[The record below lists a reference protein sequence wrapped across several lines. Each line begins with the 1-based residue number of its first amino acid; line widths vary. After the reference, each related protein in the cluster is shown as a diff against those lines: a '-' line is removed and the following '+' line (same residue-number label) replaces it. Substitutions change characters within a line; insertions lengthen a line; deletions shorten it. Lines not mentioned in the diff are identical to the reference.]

1 MAYVKVRVVR
11 KSLGQECPCRFDPGP
26 RYKSLI
32 TNIVIRLFL
41 LNIIYYYK
49 ISLIMITITEQY
61 IKDYKDKLDKIAKS
75 FDLDKQEIIVEELT
89 IKVSAP
95 DFWDDFENATTIT
108 KELNTAKEKIK
119 DVSHIN
125 MLIDDLETA
134 LMYYKEFEGNDEEE
148 LVNLAND
155 ELIKEFKIF
164 ENKYRFIDPTDSL
177 GAVLDINAGAGGTE
191 ANDWANMLF
200 RMYDMWAKS
209 NGYKFKILYYSEGDK
224 VGIKNVSIE
233 ITGNNAYGT
242 LKGETGVHRLVRV
255 SPYNAQGKR
264 MTSFAAVSVVPL
276 VDNSIKVEIDESK
289 LTIDTFRSSG
299 AGGQNVNKVESGVR
313 VNYMYT
319 DPDTGETE
327 KIQVANTETRDQ
339 PKNKERAMQILK
351 SILYKKALDKQLA
364 KKKEIEDAKLKN
376 EWGAQ
381 IRSYVFDDK
390 RVKDHR
396 TGYQTTDVDSVM
408 NGNLNGF
415 IESYNNWIIEQENNK
430 L

>member
-1 MAYVKVRVVR
+1 
-11 KSLGQECPCRFDPGP
+11 
-26 RYKSLI
+26 
-32 TNIVIRLFL
+32 
-41 LNIIYYYK
+41 
-49 ISLIMITITEQY
+49 MITITEQY

-75 FDLDKQEIIVEELT
+75 FYLDKQKIIVEELS

-134 LMYYKEFEGNDEEE
+134 LMYYKEFEGKDEEE

-164 ENKYRFIDPTDSL
+164 ENKYRFVDPTDSL

>member
-1 MAYVKVRVVR
+1 
-11 KSLGQECPCRFDPGP
+11 
-26 RYKSLI
+26 
-32 TNIVIRLFL
+32 
-41 LNIIYYYK
+41 
-49 ISLIMITITEQY
+49 MITITEQY

-148 LVNLAND
+148 LVNLANA

-164 ENKYRFIDPTDSL
+164 ENKYRFVDPTDSL

-351 SILYKKALDKQLA
+351 SILYKKALDKQRA

>member
-1 MAYVKVRVVR
+1 
-11 KSLGQECPCRFDPGP
+11 
-26 RYKSLI
+26 
-32 TNIVIRLFL
+32 
-41 LNIIYYYK
+41 
-49 ISLIMITITEQY
+49 MITITEQY

-75 FDLDKQEIIVEELT
+75 FDLDKQKIIVEELS

-119 DVSHIN
+119 DVSHIHI
-125 MLIDDLETA
+125 LIDDLETA
-134 LMYYKEFEGNDEEE
+134 LMYYKEFEGKDEEE
-148 LVNLAND
+148 LVNLANA

-164 ENKYRFIDPTDSL
+164 ENKYRFVDPTDSL

>member
-1 MAYVKVRVVR
+1 
-11 KSLGQECPCRFDPGP
+11 
-26 RYKSLI
+26 
-32 TNIVIRLFL
+32 
-41 LNIIYYYK
+41 
-49 ISLIMITITEQY
+49 MITITEQY
-61 IKDYKDKLDKIAKS
+61 IKDYKVKLDKIAKS
-75 FDLDKQEIIVEELT
+75 FDLDKQKIIVGELT

-125 MLIDDLETA
+125 MLIYDLETA

-164 ENKYRFIDPTDSL
+164 ENKYRFVDPTDSL

>member
-1 MAYVKVRVVR
+1 
-11 KSLGQECPCRFDPGP
+11 
-26 RYKSLI
+26 
-32 TNIVIRLFL
+32 
-41 LNIIYYYK
+41 
-49 ISLIMITITEQY
+49 MITITEQY

-75 FDLDKQEIIVEELT
+75 FYLDKQKIIVEELT

-134 LMYYKEFEGNDEEE
+134 LMYYKEFEGKDEEE
-148 LVNLAND
+148 LVNLANA

>member
-1 MAYVKVRVVR
+1 
-11 KSLGQECPCRFDPGP
+11 
-26 RYKSLI
+26 
-32 TNIVIRLFL
+32 
-41 LNIIYYYK
+41 
-49 ISLIMITITEQY
+49 MITITEQY

-75 FDLDKQEIIVEELT
+75 FDLDKQKIIVEELT

-134 LMYYKEFEGNDEEE
+134 LMYYKEFEGKDEEE
-148 LVNLAND
+148 LVNLANA

-396 TGYQTTDVDSVM
+396 AGYQTTDVDSVM

>member
-1 MAYVKVRVVR
+1 
-11 KSLGQECPCRFDPGP
+11 
-26 RYKSLI
+26 
-32 TNIVIRLFL
+32 
-41 LNIIYYYK
+41 
-49 ISLIMITITEQY
+49 MITITEQY
-61 IKDYKDKLDKIAKS
+61 IKDYKDKLDKITKS
-75 FDLDKQEIIVEELT
+75 FDLDKQKIIVEELT

-134 LMYYKEFEGNDEEE
+134 LMYYKEFEGKDEEE
-148 LVNLAND
+148 LVNLANA

-351 SILYKKALDKQLA
+351 SIHYKKALDKQLA

-396 TGYQTTDVDSVM
+396 TGYQTTDVDSVI

>member
-1 MAYVKVRVVR
+1 
-11 KSLGQECPCRFDPGP
+11 
-26 RYKSLI
+26 
-32 TNIVIRLFL
+32 
-41 LNIIYYYK
+41 
-49 ISLIMITITEQY
+49 MITITEQY
-61 IKDYKDKLDKIAKS
+61 IKEYKNKLDKIAKS
-75 FDLDKQEIIVEELT
+75 FNLDKQKIIVEELS

-119 DVSHIN
+119 NVSHIN

-134 LMYYKEFEGNDEEE
+134 LMYYKEFEGKDEEE
-148 LVNLAND
+148 LVNIANA

-164 ENKYRFIDPTDSL
+164 ENKYRFVDPTDSL

-200 RMYDMWAKS
+200 RMYDMWTKS
-209 NGYKFKILYYSEGDK
+209 NGYKFKILYYSAGDK

>member
-1 MAYVKVRVVR
+1 
-11 KSLGQECPCRFDPGP
+11 
-26 RYKSLI
+26 
-32 TNIVIRLFL
+32 
-41 LNIIYYYK
+41 
-49 ISLIMITITEQY
+49 MITITEQY

-75 FDLDKQEIIVEELT
+75 FDLDKQKIIVEELSV
-89 IKVSAP
+89 KVSAP

-108 KELNTAKEKIK
+108 KELNTAREKIK
-119 DVSHIN
+119 DVSHIH
-125 MLIDDLETA
+125 MLIDDLETS
-134 LMYYKEFEGNDEEE
+134 LIYYKEFEGKDEEE
-148 LVNLAND
+148 LVNLANA
-155 ELIKEFKIF
+155 ELVEEFKVF
-164 ENKYRFIDPTDSL
+164 ENKYRFVDPTDSL

-209 NGYKFKILYYSEGDK
+209 NGYKFKVLYYSEGDK

-276 VDNSIKVEIDESK
+276 VDNSINIEIDESK

>member
-1 MAYVKVRVVR
+1 
-11 KSLGQECPCRFDPGP
+11 
-26 RYKSLI
+26 
-32 TNIVIRLFL
+32 
-41 LNIIYYYK
+41 
-49 ISLIMITITEQY
+49 MITITEQY
-61 IKDYKDKLDKIAKS
+61 IKDYKVKLDKIAKS
-75 FDLDKQEIIVEELT
+75 FDLDKQKIIVEELT

-148 LVNLAND
+148 LVNLANA

-430 L
+430 QLRI

>member
-1 MAYVKVRVVR
+1 
-11 KSLGQECPCRFDPGP
+11 
-26 RYKSLI
+26 
-32 TNIVIRLFL
+32 
-41 LNIIYYYK
+41 
-49 ISLIMITITEQY
+49 MITITEQY
-61 IKDYKDKLDKIAKS
+61 IKDYKDKLNKIEKS
-75 FDLDKQEIIVEELT
+75 FDLNKQKIIVEELS
-89 IKVSAP
+89 IKSSAP
-95 DFWDDFENATTIT
+95 DFWNDFESATTIT
-108 KELNTAKEKIK
+108 KELNTAREKIK
-119 DVSHIN
+119 DVSHIH

-134 LMYYKEFEGNDEEE
+134 LMYYKEFEGKDEEE
-148 LVNLAND
+148 LVNFANNS
-155 ELIKEFKIF
+155 LVTEFKIF
-164 ENKYRFIDPTDSL
+164 EDKYRFVDPTDSL

>member
-1 MAYVKVRVVR
+1 
-11 KSLGQECPCRFDPGP
+11 
-26 RYKSLI
+26 
-32 TNIVIRLFL
+32 
-41 LNIIYYYK
+41 
-49 ISLIMITITEQY
+49 MITITEQY
-61 IKDYKDKLDKIAKS
+61 IKDYKDKLDKITKS
-75 FDLDKQEIIVEELT
+75 FDLDKQKIIVEELT

-125 MLIDDLETA
+125 ILIDDLETA
-134 LMYYKEFEGNDEEE
+134 LMYYKEFEGKDEEE
-148 LVNLAND
+148 LVNLANA

-191 ANDWANMLF
+191 ANDWANILF

-396 TGYQTTDVDSVM
+396 TGYQTTDVDSVI

>member
-1 MAYVKVRVVR
+1 
-11 KSLGQECPCRFDPGP
+11 
-26 RYKSLI
+26 
-32 TNIVIRLFL
+32 
-41 LNIIYYYK
+41 
-49 ISLIMITITEQY
+49 MITITEQY
-61 IKDYKDKLDKIAKS
+61 IKEYKNKLDKIAKS
-75 FDLDKQEIIVEELT
+75 FDLDKQKIIVEELS

-108 KELNTAKEKIK
+108 KKLNTAKEKIK

-125 MLIDDLETA
+125 MLIDELETA
-134 LMYYKEFEGNDEEE
+134 LMYYKEFEGKDEEE

>member
-1 MAYVKVRVVR
+1 
-11 KSLGQECPCRFDPGP
+11 
-26 RYKSLI
+26 
-32 TNIVIRLFL
+32 
-41 LNIIYYYK
+41 
-49 ISLIMITITEQY
+49 MITITEQY
-61 IKDYKDKLDKIAKS
+61 IKDYKDKLNKIAKS
-75 FDLDKQEIIVEELT
+75 FDLDKQKIIVEELT

-134 LMYYKEFEGNDEEE
+134 LMYYKEFEGKDEEE
-148 LVNLAND
+148 LVNLANA

>member
-1 MAYVKVRVVR
+1 
-11 KSLGQECPCRFDPGP
+11 
-26 RYKSLI
+26 
-32 TNIVIRLFL
+32 
-41 LNIIYYYK
+41 
-49 ISLIMITITEQY
+49 MITITEQY
-61 IKDYKDKLDKIAKS
+61 IKDYKVKLDKIAKS
-75 FDLDKQEIIVEELT
+75 FDLDKQKIIVEELT

-125 MLIDDLETA
+125 MLIDDLEIA
-134 LMYYKEFEGNDEEE
+134 LMYYKEFEGKDEEE
-148 LVNLAND
+148 LVNLANA

-164 ENKYRFIDPTDSL
+164 ENKYRFVDPTDSL

>member
-1 MAYVKVRVVR
+1 
-11 KSLGQECPCRFDPGP
+11 
-26 RYKSLI
+26 
-32 TNIVIRLFL
+32 
-41 LNIIYYYK
+41 
-49 ISLIMITITEQY
+49 MITITEQY

-75 FDLDKQEIIVEELT
+75 FDLDKQKIIVEELSV
-89 IKVSAP
+89 KVSAP

-134 LMYYKEFEGNDEEE
+134 LMYYKEFEGKDEEE
-148 LVNLAND
+148 LANLANT
-155 ELIKEFKIF
+155 ELVEEFRVF
-164 ENKYRFIDPTDSL
+164 ENKYRFVDPTDSL

-209 NGYKFKILYYSEGDK
+209 NGYKFKVLYYSEGDK

-242 LKGETGVHRLVRV
+242 LKGEIGVHRLVRV

-276 VDNSIKVEIDESK
+276 VDNSINIEIDESK

>member
-1 MAYVKVRVVR
+1 
-11 KSLGQECPCRFDPGP
+11 
-26 RYKSLI
+26 
-32 TNIVIRLFL
+32 
-41 LNIIYYYK
+41 
-49 ISLIMITITEQY
+49 MITITEQY
-61 IKDYKDKLDKIAKS
+61 IKEYKDKLDKIAKS
-75 FDLDKQEIIVEELT
+75 FDLDKQKIIVEELS
-89 IKVSAP
+89 IKVSSP

-108 KELNTAKEKIK
+108 KELNTAKDKIK
-119 DVSHIN
+119 DVSHIH

-134 LMYYKEFEGNDEEE
+134 LMYYKEFEGKDEEE
-148 LVNLAND
+148 LVNLANA

-164 ENKYRFIDPTDSL
+164 ENKYRFVDPTDSL

>member
-1 MAYVKVRVVR
+1 
-11 KSLGQECPCRFDPGP
+11 
-26 RYKSLI
+26 
-32 TNIVIRLFL
+32 
-41 LNIIYYYK
+41 
-49 ISLIMITITEQY
+49 MITITEQY

-75 FDLDKQEIIVEELT
+75 FDLDKQKIIVEELT

-134 LMYYKEFEGNDEEE
+134 LMYYKEFEGKDEEE
-148 LVNLAND
+148 LVNLANA

-396 TGYQTTDVDSVM
+396 TGYQTTDVDSVI

>member
-1 MAYVKVRVVR
+1 
-11 KSLGQECPCRFDPGP
+11 
-26 RYKSLI
+26 
-32 TNIVIRLFL
+32 
-41 LNIIYYYK
+41 
-49 ISLIMITITEQY
+49 MITITEQY

-125 MLIDDLETA
+125 MLIDELETA

-148 LVNLAND
+148 LVNLANA

-164 ENKYRFIDPTDSL
+164 ENKYRFVDTTDSL

>member
-1 MAYVKVRVVR
+1 
-11 KSLGQECPCRFDPGP
+11 
-26 RYKSLI
+26 
-32 TNIVIRLFL
+32 
-41 LNIIYYYK
+41 
-49 ISLIMITITEQY
+49 MITITEQY

-75 FDLDKQEIIVEELT
+75 FDLDKQKIIVEELS

-134 LMYYKEFEGNDEEE
+134 LMYYKEFEGKDEEE

-164 ENKYRFIDPTDSL
+164 ENKYRFVDPTDSL

-224 VGIKNVSIE
+224 IGIKNVSIE

>member
-1 MAYVKVRVVR
+1 
-11 KSLGQECPCRFDPGP
+11 
-26 RYKSLI
+26 
-32 TNIVIRLFL
+32 
-41 LNIIYYYK
+41 
-49 ISLIMITITEQY
+49 MITITEQY

-75 FDLDKQEIIVEELT
+75 FDLDKQKIIVGELT

-148 LVNLAND
+148 LVNLANA

>member
-1 MAYVKVRVVR
+1 
-11 KSLGQECPCRFDPGP
+11 
-26 RYKSLI
+26 
-32 TNIVIRLFL
+32 
-41 LNIIYYYK
+41 
-49 ISLIMITITEQY
+49 MITITEQY

-75 FDLDKQEIIVEELT
+75 FDLDKQKIIVEELT

-134 LMYYKEFEGNDEEE
+134 LMYYKEFEGKDEEE
-148 LVNLAND
+148 LVNLANA

-351 SILYKKALDKQLA
+351 SILYKKALDKQLV

>member
-1 MAYVKVRVVR
+1 
-11 KSLGQECPCRFDPGP
+11 
-26 RYKSLI
+26 
-32 TNIVIRLFL
+32 
-41 LNIIYYYK
+41 
-49 ISLIMITITEQY
+49 MITITEQY

-75 FDLDKQEIIVEELT
+75 FDLDKQKIIVEELS

-95 DFWDDFENATTIT
+95 NFWDDFENATTIT

-125 MLIDDLETA
+125 MLIDDLEIA
-134 LMYYKEFEGNDEEE
+134 LMYYKEFEGKDEEE
-148 LVNLAND
+148 LVNLANA

>member
-1 MAYVKVRVVR
+1 
-11 KSLGQECPCRFDPGP
+11 
-26 RYKSLI
+26 
-32 TNIVIRLFL
+32 
-41 LNIIYYYK
+41 
-49 ISLIMITITEQY
+49 MITITEQY

-75 FDLDKQEIIVEELT
+75 FDLDKQKIIVEELT

-148 LVNLAND
+148 LVNLANA
-155 ELIKEFKIF
+155 ELIKAFKIF
-164 ENKYRFIDPTDSL
+164 ENKYRFVDPTDSL

-276 VDNSIKVEIDESK
+276 VDNSIKIEIDESK

>member
-1 MAYVKVRVVR
+1 
-11 KSLGQECPCRFDPGP
+11 
-26 RYKSLI
+26 
-32 TNIVIRLFL
+32 
-41 LNIIYYYK
+41 
-49 ISLIMITITEQY
+49 MITITEQY
-61 IKDYKDKLDKIAKS
+61 IKEYKDKLDKIAKS
-75 FDLDKQEIIVEELT
+75 FDLDKQKIIVEELS
-89 IKVSAP
+89 IKVAAP

-108 KELNTAKEKIK
+108 KELNTAREKIK

-134 LMYYKEFEGNDEEE
+134 LMYYKEFEGKDEEE
-148 LVNLAND
+148 LVNLANA
-155 ELIKEFKIF
+155 ELVEEFKVF
-164 ENKYRFIDPTDSL
+164 ENKYRFVDPTDSL

-209 NGYKFKILYYSEGDK
+209 NGYKFKVLYYSEGDK

-276 VDNSIKVEIDESK
+276 VDNSINIEIDESK

>member
-1 MAYVKVRVVR
+1 
-11 KSLGQECPCRFDPGP
+11 
-26 RYKSLI
+26 
-32 TNIVIRLFL
+32 
-41 LNIIYYYK
+41 
-49 ISLIMITITEQY
+49 MITITEQY

-75 FDLDKQEIIVEELT
+75 FDLDKQKIIVEELT

-95 DFWDDFENATTIT
+95 DFWDDFENATAIT

-134 LMYYKEFEGNDEEE
+134 LMYYKEFEGKDEEE
-148 LVNLAND
+148 LVNLANA

-415 IESYNNWIIEQENNK
+415 IESYNNWIIEQGNNK

>member
-1 MAYVKVRVVR
+1 
-11 KSLGQECPCRFDPGP
+11 
-26 RYKSLI
+26 
-32 TNIVIRLFL
+32 
-41 LNIIYYYK
+41 
-49 ISLIMITITEQY
+49 MITITEQY

-75 FDLDKQEIIVEELT
+75 FDLDKQKIIVEELT

-148 LVNLAND
+148 LVNLANA

-264 MTSFAAVSVVPL
+264 TTSFAAVSVVPL

>member
-1 MAYVKVRVVR
+1 
-11 KSLGQECPCRFDPGP
+11 
-26 RYKSLI
+26 
-32 TNIVIRLFL
+32 
-41 LNIIYYYK
+41 
-49 ISLIMITITEQY
+49 MITITEQY

-75 FDLDKQEIIVEELT
+75 FDLDKQKIIVEELS

-95 DFWDDFENATTIT
+95 DFWNDFENATTIT

-125 MLIDDLETA
+125 MLIDELETA
-134 LMYYKEFEGNDEEE
+134 LMYYKEFEGKDEEE

>member
-1 MAYVKVRVVR
+1 
-11 KSLGQECPCRFDPGP
+11 
-26 RYKSLI
+26 
-32 TNIVIRLFL
+32 
-41 LNIIYYYK
+41 
-49 ISLIMITITEQY
+49 MITITEQY
-61 IKDYKDKLDKIAKS
+61 IKEYKDKLDKIAKS
-75 FDLDKQEIIVEELT
+75 FNLDKQKIIVEELT

-148 LVNLAND
+148 LVNLANA

-276 VDNSIKVEIDESK
+276 VDNSIKIEIDESK

>member
-1 MAYVKVRVVR
+1 
-11 KSLGQECPCRFDPGP
+11 
-26 RYKSLI
+26 
-32 TNIVIRLFL
+32 
-41 LNIIYYYK
+41 
-49 ISLIMITITEQY
+49 MITITEQY
-61 IKDYKDKLDKIAKS
+61 IKDYKVKLDKIAKS
-75 FDLDKQEIIVEELT
+75 FDLDKQKIIVGELT

-134 LMYYKEFEGNDEEE
+134 LIYYKELEGNDEEE

-164 ENKYRFIDPTDSL
+164 ENKYRFVDPTDSL

>member
-1 MAYVKVRVVR
+1 
-11 KSLGQECPCRFDPGP
+11 
-26 RYKSLI
+26 
-32 TNIVIRLFL
+32 
-41 LNIIYYYK
+41 
-49 ISLIMITITEQY
+49 MITITEQY

-75 FDLDKQEIIVEELT
+75 FDLDKQKIIVEELS

-95 DFWDDFENATTIT
+95 DFWNDFENATTIT
-108 KELNTAKEKIK
+108 KERNTAKEKIK

-134 LMYYKEFEGNDEEE
+134 LMYYKEFEGKDEEE

-164 ENKYRFIDPTDSL
+164 ENKYRFVDPTDSL

-233 ITGNNAYGT
+233 ITGNNTYGT

>member
-1 MAYVKVRVVR
+1 
-11 KSLGQECPCRFDPGP
+11 
-26 RYKSLI
+26 
-32 TNIVIRLFL
+32 
-41 LNIIYYYK
+41 
-49 ISLIMITITEQY
+49 MITITEQY

-75 FDLDKQEIIVEELT
+75 FDLDKQKIIVEELS

-134 LMYYKEFEGNDEEE
+134 LMYYKELEGKDEEE

-164 ENKYRFIDPTDSL
+164 ENKYRFVDPTDSL

>member
-1 MAYVKVRVVR
+1 
-11 KSLGQECPCRFDPGP
+11 
-26 RYKSLI
+26 
-32 TNIVIRLFL
+32 
-41 LNIIYYYK
+41 
-49 ISLIMITITEQY
+49 MITITEQY
-61 IKDYKDKLDKIAKS
+61 IKEYKDKLDKIAKS

-134 LMYYKEFEGNDEEE
+134 LMYYKEFEGKDEEE
-148 LVNLAND
+148 LVNLANA

-396 TGYQTTDVDSVM
+396 TGYQTTDVDSVI
-408 NGNLNGF
+408 NGNLNRF

>member
-1 MAYVKVRVVR
+1 
-11 KSLGQECPCRFDPGP
+11 
-26 RYKSLI
+26 
-32 TNIVIRLFL
+32 
-41 LNIIYYYK
+41 
-49 ISLIMITITEQY
+49 MITITEQY

-75 FDLDKQEIIVEELT
+75 FDMDKQKIIIEELT
-89 IKVSAP
+89 IKASAP

-134 LMYYKEFEGNDEEE
+134 LMYYKEFEGKDEEE
-148 LVNLAND
+148 LVNLANT

-164 ENKYRFIDPTDSL
+164 ENKYRFVDPTDSL

-200 RMYDMWAKS
+200 RMYDMWTKS

>member
-1 MAYVKVRVVR
+1 
-11 KSLGQECPCRFDPGP
+11 
-26 RYKSLI
+26 
-32 TNIVIRLFL
+32 
-41 LNIIYYYK
+41 
-49 ISLIMITITEQY
+49 MITITEQY
-61 IKDYKDKLDKIAKS
+61 IKEYKDKLDKIAKS
-75 FDLDKQEIIVEELT
+75 FDLDKQKIIVEELS

-119 DVSHIN
+119 DVSHIHI
-125 MLIDDLETA
+125 LIDDLETA
-134 LMYYKEFEGNDEEE
+134 LMYYKEFEGKDEEE
-148 LVNLAND
+148 LVNLANA

-164 ENKYRFIDPTDSL
+164 ENKYRFVDPTDSL

>member
-1 MAYVKVRVVR
+1 
-11 KSLGQECPCRFDPGP
+11 
-26 RYKSLI
+26 
-32 TNIVIRLFL
+32 
-41 LNIIYYYK
+41 
-49 ISLIMITITEQY
+49 MITITEQY
-61 IKDYKDKLDKIAKS
+61 IKEYKDKLDKIAKS
-75 FDLDKQEIIVEELT
+75 FDLDKQKIIVEELT

-95 DFWDDFENATTIT
+95 DFWNDFENATTIT

-119 DVSHIN
+119 DVSLIN

-134 LMYYKEFEGNDEEE
+134 LMYYKEFEGKDEEE

-164 ENKYRFIDPTDSL
+164 ENKYRFVDPTDSL

-319 DPDTGETE
+319 DPDTSETE

>member
-1 MAYVKVRVVR
+1 
-11 KSLGQECPCRFDPGP
+11 
-26 RYKSLI
+26 
-32 TNIVIRLFL
+32 
-41 LNIIYYYK
+41 
-49 ISLIMITITEQY
+49 MITITEQY

-75 FDLDKQEIIVEELT
+75 FDLDKQKIIVEELT

-108 KELNTAKEKIK
+108 KKLNTAKEKIK

-134 LMYYKEFEGNDEEE
+134 LMYYKEFEGKDEEE
-148 LVNLAND
+148 LVNIANA

-191 ANDWANMLF
+191 ANDWANILF

-396 TGYQTTDVDSVM
+396 TGYQTTDVDSVI

>member
-1 MAYVKVRVVR
+1 
-11 KSLGQECPCRFDPGP
+11 
-26 RYKSLI
+26 
-32 TNIVIRLFL
+32 
-41 LNIIYYYK
+41 
-49 ISLIMITITEQY
+49 MITITEQY

-125 MLIDDLETA
+125 MLIDDLETT

-164 ENKYRFIDPTDSL
+164 ENKYRFVDPTDSL

>member
-1 MAYVKVRVVR
+1 
-11 KSLGQECPCRFDPGP
+11 
-26 RYKSLI
+26 
-32 TNIVIRLFL
+32 
-41 LNIIYYYK
+41 
-49 ISLIMITITEQY
+49 MITITEQY

-75 FDLDKQEIIVEELT
+75 FDLDKQKIIVEELS

-134 LMYYKEFEGNDEEE
+134 LMYYKEFEGKDEEE

-164 ENKYRFIDPTDSL
+164 ENKYRFVDPTDSL

-200 RMYDMWAKS
+200 RMYDMWTKS

>member
-1 MAYVKVRVVR
+1 
-11 KSLGQECPCRFDPGP
+11 
-26 RYKSLI
+26 
-32 TNIVIRLFL
+32 
-41 LNIIYYYK
+41 
-49 ISLIMITITEQY
+49 MITITEQY
-61 IKDYKDKLDKIAKS
+61 IKEYKDKLDKIAKS
-75 FDLDKQEIIVEELT
+75 FDLDKQKIIVEELS

-95 DFWDDFENATTIT
+95 DFWNDFENATTIT

-119 DVSHIN
+119 DVSLIN

-134 LMYYKEFEGNDEEE
+134 LMYYKEFEGKDEEE

-164 ENKYRFIDPTDSL
+164 ENKYRFVDPTDSL

-191 ANDWANMLF
+191 ANDWTNMLF